1 MKTPSIYQTLP
12 FVVLVATLHACL
24 SLEVPITFT
33 QTQTAAERQMI
44 GNDKQLEKNGWLISS
59 IKTSSSGL
67 QDWKKES
74 IESLGQG
81 ENQEEYLLILRSLAY
96 LAPEIQKY
104 KEIGIV
110 GESLNGNLAKNPLYQ
125 TEEQDSSLN
134 SARIE
139 KVLSLTNEYR
149 GKIYRKRLANLSKDK
164 VYPPGALAKLKE
176 ELKLS
181 YYQTTSPGEFYEI
194 EKGKWVRKE

>member
-1 MKTPSIYQTLP
+1 MKALFIYHPIIFL
-12 FVVLVATLHACL
+12 FLIITLHACL

-74 IESLGQG
+74 LDSLGEG
-81 ENQEEYLLILRSLAY
+81 ESQEEFLLILRSLAY

-104 KEIGIV
+104 KQTGII
-110 GESLNGNLAKNPLYQ
+110 GESLSGNLAKNPLYQ
-125 TEEQDSSLN
+125 AREQDSAQYL
-134 SARIE
+134 ARLD
-139 KVLSLTNEYR
+139 KVLSLCNEYR
-149 GKIYRKRLANLSKDK
+149 QKIYQKRINNTSKDK
-164 VYPPGALAKLKE
+164 IYPPGALAKLKE
-176 ELKLS
+176 EIKLS
-181 YYQTTSPGEFYEI
+181 YHQNTSSGEYYEV
-194 EKGKWVRKE
+194 EKDKWVRKE